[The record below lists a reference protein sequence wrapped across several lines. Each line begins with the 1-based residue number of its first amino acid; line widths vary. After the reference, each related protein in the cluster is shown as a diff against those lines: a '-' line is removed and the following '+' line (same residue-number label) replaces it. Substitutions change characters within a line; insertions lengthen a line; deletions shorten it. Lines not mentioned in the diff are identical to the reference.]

1 MNVYLDTSVILSLFD
16 EMNPERKLLAESF
29 FKKIENFEIF
39 ISEITFAEIER
50 IPDIELRDKMKR
62 FIRMKS
68 EKYKIK
74 IEK

>member
-1 MNVYLDTSVILSLFD
+1 MKVYLDTSVILSLFD
-16 EMNPERKLLAESF
+16 EMNPERKLLAKSF
-29 FKKIENFEIF
+29 FKKIENFKIF

-50 IPDIELRDKMKR
+50 TPDIELRDKMKR

>member
-50 IPDIELRDKMKR
+50 TPDIELRDKMKR